1 MTTETIIFQS
11 VARRLEAGTYLP
23 RTQNN
28 ITLPAVNSRPMR
40 EYAVE
45 LLGSAILGGVIGY
58 MLGGF

>member
-1 MTTETIIFQS
+1 MTEQIIFQS
-11 VARRLEAGTYLP
+11 VARRLEAGTYRP
-23 RTQNN
+23 QTQNN